1 VRLGFDPSRAAN
13 PILEEYANPRVARFL
28 EGFWASERPD
38 LLHLIHPGLISTA
51 PLEVAARRGIP
62 AVATLTDM
70 WAICPVGTLLR
81 HDGALCP
88 GPEDLGHCVRC
99 LVTMGPRGRAYAP
112 WARRVPRALWRAL
125 AAAGALPGP
134 LARRAPYLGWVGA
147 LRARTAAV
155 RTRLL
160 GAAALLSPGRYLP
173 ALLGRWGYPPGSVR
187 ALPHGIADPARLRR
201 PAPPAEGATLR
212 YGYHGPLAPFKGA
225 HLPVAAFRRLP
236 AGTPATLVYRG
247 ARPPEGAHDAYA
259 RGVLAAVE
267 ATPGARHAG
276 PYAPDEVGEAL
287 AAIDVLIV
295 PSLCYENTP
304 TVIYEA
310 LASGTPVI
318 ATAEGGMREL
328 VEEYAGG
335 WLVPRD
341 DPRALAGGGRRG

>member
-1 VRLGFDPSRAAN
+1 
-13 PILEEYANPRVARFL
+13 
-28 EGFWASERPD
+28 
-38 LLHLIHPGLISTA
+38 
-51 PLEVAARRGIP
+51 
-62 AVATLTDM
+62 M
-70 WAICPVGTLLR
+70 
-81 HDGALCP
+81 
-88 GPEDLGHCVRC
+88 
-99 LVTMGPRGRAYAP
+99 
-112 WARRVPRALWRAL
+112 
-125 AAAGALPGP
+125 
-134 LARRAPYLGWVGA
+134 
-147 LRARTAAV
+147 
-155 RTRLL
+155 
-160 GAAALLSPGRYLP
+160 
-173 ALLGRWGYPPGSVR
+173 R

-318 ATAEGGMREL
+318 AAGEGGMREL
-328 VEEYAGG
+328 VEEHVGG

-341 DPRALAGGGRRG
+341 DPRALAELMARLAAHPEEVRRVAAGIRPVPALADHVAALGEVYAQALGAALAGGGRRG